1 MSNFDKA
8 MEIVKNNAPYRLLW
22 TAYDDELTDDQID
35 IALEDHSLD
44 PLYITITE
52 SEWYR
57 EELWYRLDETIKDL
71 FDEELWDSMTA
82 DEQDEIR
89 YAIEERDET
98 DVVREL
104 IQNTRKKLFVAPLP
118 KYETDSL
125 TDYLQHF
132 GLDAPVGDMEQGQWD
147 FESWWCNVE
156 VIWYGELREVLDNT
170 KLRITDPFLWVGDTW
185 DGSGTLL
192 ETTGEIEFDTTTVV
206 RDVARAYGANAVC
219 GFYLPALEPVSVEVV
234 DSLA

>member
-1 MSNFDKA
+1 MSNFDTA
-8 MEIVKNNAPYRLLW
+8 MEIVEKNAPYRLLW

-71 FDEELWDSMTA
+71 FNEELWDSMTA

-89 YAIEERDET
+89 CAIEEREET
-98 DVVREL
+98 DVVRDL
-104 IQNTRKKLFVAPLP
+104 IRNTRKKLFAAPLP
-118 KYETDSL
+118 EYETDYL

-132 GLDAPVGDMEQGQWD
+132 GLDATVGDMEQGQWD
-147 FESWWCNVE
+147 FESGTCNVE
-156 VIWYGELREVLDNT
+156 IIWYGELRDVLDNAT
-170 KLRITDPFLWVGDTW
+170 LRITNPFLWIGGTW
-185 DGSGTLL
+185 NGSGTLL
-192 ETTGEIEFDTTTVV
+192 ETTGKIEFDTTTVI
-206 RDVARAYGANAVC
+206 RDGSRAYGADAVC
-219 GFYLPALEPVSVEVV
+219 GFYLPALEPVSVEGV